1 MLPKVKIN
9 FANGAIG
16 SVAEMEDGV
25 VGLLATAVAV
35 PSKFELDKPYLI
47 TSLDDLAAL
56 GIDNKSAGANKNV
69 YKCVSDYY
77 TEAGVGS
84 KLWLM
89 GVADTESIDT
99 IVDVDESYGKNLLQ
113 AANGAI
119 RILMVKITDP
129 ASYSATPTGGLDS
142 KVKTA
147 ISNAQELAEW
157 ATNEMY
163 APCMVLLEG
172 RHYTGTP
179 TDLTSLK
186 TMANNRVAVVIGDS
200 VKDSTGAAVGL
211 VAGRLSSI
219 PVQRSLAR
227 VRTGA
232 IKSDEMYIGSDVAE
246 TAHPDLI
253 HDAGYICPR
262 TFVGKAGY
270 YWSDDNLATSDTD
283 DYAIIPRR
291 RVIDK
296 AYRVAYETL
305 VNELAD
311 EVAVNNN
318 GEISAPVLKSLE
330 AMVVNAIANS
340 MTSEGNLSTDTSDP
354 NDLGVLC
361 TIPASQNI
369 VATNKLMVN
378 LKVRP
383 YGYAKYIDVNLGFQ
397 TL

>member
-1 MLPKVKIN
+1 MLPRVKIN

-16 SVAEMEDGV
+16 SGAEMEDGV

-35 PSKFELDKPYLI
+35 PSKFQLEKPYLI
-47 TSLDDLAAL
+47 TSPNDLAAL
-56 GIDNKSAGANKNV
+56 GIDEKSVGANKNV
-69 YKCVSDYY
+69 YKCVTDFYS
-77 TEAGVGS
+77 EAGTGN

-99 IVDVDESYGKNLLQ
+99 IVDVDETFGKTLLQ

-119 RILMVKITDP
+119 RLLMVKITDP
-129 ASYSATPTGGLDS
+129 ASYSSTPTGGLDS

-163 APCMVLLEG
+163 SPCMVILEG

-179 TDLTSLK
+179 SDLTSLK
-186 TMANNRVAVVIGDS
+186 TMANNRVAVVIGDNIINS
-200 VKDSTGAAVGL
+200 DGAAVGL

-232 IKSDEMYIGSDVAE
+232 IMSDEMYIGSNVAE
-246 TAHPDLI
+246 IAHPDLI
-253 HDAGYICPR
+253 HDVGYICPR

-296 AYRVAYETL
+296 AYRVAYMTL
-305 VNELAD
+305 VNELGD
-311 EVAVNNN
+311 EIAVNNN
-318 GEISAPVLKSLE
+318 GEISAPILKSIE

-340 MTSEGNLSTDTSDP
+340 MTSEGNLSTDSSDP
-354 NDLGVLC
+354 NDLGVQC
-361 TIPASQNI
+361 TIPANQNI
-369 VATNKLMVN
+369 IATSKLLVN